1 MNEIINAIPEYVIT
15 AVISTAIFY
24 AFKYGEA
31 FIHNKALHAKTAQ
44 SRELWSFLEQVAMT
58 AVNSLVS
65 ADMTGQDKFNK
76 ATGLVQTALDNQG
89 FKNVDVKAIDAAV
102 QAAYE
107 KSDLTGKAEPA
118 TGNLIPKPMAPA
130 QDRLS
135 GKGIPSEN
143 KLADRKEADT
153 NDSSNR

>member
-1 MNEIINAIPEYVIT
+1 MEIISAIPEYVIT

-24 AFKYGEA
+24 AFKYAESL
-31 FIHNKALHAKTAQ
+31 IHAKVLHAKTAQ
-44 SRELWSFLEQVAMT
+44 SKEMWVFIEQVAMT

-76 ATGLVQTALDNQG
+76 AAGLVKTALENQG

-107 KSDLTGKAEPA
+107 KSDLTDSNDPV
-118 TGNLIPKPMAPA
+118 
-130 QDRLS
+130 
-135 GKGIPSEN
+135 
-143 KLADRKEADT
+143 KEAIQT
-153 NDSSNR
+153 APNRANVIDQ

>member
-24 AFKYGEA
+24 GFKYCET
-31 FIHNKALHAKTAQ
+31 FIHSKALHAKTAQ

-65 ADMTGQDKFNK
+65 ADMTGNDKFNE
-76 ATGLVQTALDNQG
+76 ATTIVQNALNQQG
-89 FKNVDVKAIDAAV
+89 FKNVDIKAIDAAV

-107 KSDLTGKAEPA
+107 KSDLTGNKESKQFLDPR
-118 TGNLIPKPMAPA
+118 PMASVK
-130 QDRLS
+130 DRLDS
-135 GKGIPSEN
+135 KGIPVN
-143 KLADRKEADT
+143 QNGDEA
-153 NDSSNR
+153 NGN

>member
-1 MNEIINAIPEYVIT
+1 MEIISAIPEYVIT

-24 AFKYGEA
+24 AFKYAESL
-31 FIHNKALHAKTAQ
+31 IHAKVLHAKTAQ
-44 SRELWSFLEQVAMT
+44 SKEMWGFIEQVATT

-107 KSDLTGKAEPA
+107 KSDLTDSNDPVKKAIQ
-118 TGNLIPKPMAPA
+118 TAP
-130 QDRLS
+130 
-135 GKGIPSEN
+135 
-143 KLADRKEADT
+143 
-153 NDSSNR
+153 NRANVIDQ

>member
-1 MNEIINAIPEYVIT
+1 SVKQKYVIKRLNRLNMKYLTIRGETKMNEIINAIPEYVIT

-76 ATGLVQTALDNQG
+76 ATGLVQTRSEEHTSELQSRFDLVCRLLLEK
-89 FKNVDVKAIDAAV
+89 KNI
-102 QAAYE
+102 
-107 KSDLTGKAEPA
+107 
-118 TGNLIPKPMAPA
+118 
-130 QDRLS
+130 
-135 GKGIPSEN
+135 N
-143 KLADRKEADT
+143 KDT
-153 NDSSNR
+153 IKT

>member
-24 AFKYGEA
+24 GLKYCET
-31 FIHNKALHAKTAQ
+31 FIHSKALHAKTAQ

-89 FKNVDVKAIDAAV
+89 FKNIDVKAIDAAV

-107 KSDLTGKAEPA
+107 KSDLIGSKESKQKFDPS
-118 TGNLIPKPMAPA
+118 PMTSVK
-130 QDRLS
+130 DRFDR
-135 GKGIPSEN
+135 KGIPVN
-143 KLADRKEADT
+143 KNGDET
-153 NDSSNR
+153 NGN